1 MAIKESK
8 SVKYTQ
14 EQIIEHRLVVKSIDA
29 FLFAI
34 EIINKPTIKY
44 RTENFVFNV
53 CNAWELILK
62 AQIVRDL
69 GEPSIYF
76 KNNKDRT
83 ISLQNC
89 LDIIFTDFKNPVKLN
104 IELISKIRNKSTHF
118 ITPEYDGL
126 YISFFQA
133 NVLYYVEHIKEKFN
147 VNINNKLP
155 SNFLTIATNHK
166 DIQDIRILNKVDIN
180 TFNSFRKMQKDL
192 MKASES
198 SGVAV
203 SFEMRV
209 MAVKKNPDL
218 SFKIDSNADLSAQV
232 INRILD
238 PSNSHPYRQKD
249 IIEKINNEIG
259 EGTLNQYS
267 FRCIRV
273 YEKLEDSL
281 EFFYYHKQSSSKT
294 YSEKAYTLIKKNIIS
309 QPNYIEICIK
319 ENKKVIPGAR
329 DF

>member
-89 LDIIFTDFKNPVKLN
+89 LDIIFTDFKNPIKLN

-281 EFFYYHKQSSSKT
+281 EFFYYHKQSNSKT
-294 YSEKAYTLIKKNIIS
+294 YSEKAYTLIKRNIIS